1 MTVTDQNNS
10 TVSVLIRYWR
20 CLRKS
25 KDVSHRYL
33 IGISRSRF
41 PTHACVV
48 FLATIPLEWPK
59 LPDFEFPVFRDTGY
73 CSITEKPTPY
83 IKYDSKGT
91 IQSRTLILDNGIE
104 YPCNPRAVKRKSMTI
119 LTCGPLEILG
129 SSSSGDYFLVDK
141 NKRIF
146 DLKTSSG
153 VEYPSNNDF
162 YKSDAKVTTRVEKWS
177 LKDTDQS
184 IRLRTMVECPAKNL
198 PRPSL

>member
-1 MTVTDQNNS
+1 MTVTEQINS

-20 CLRKS
+20 CLRKL

-48 FLATIPLEWPK
+48 FLATIPWDKLK
-59 LPDFEFPVFRDTGY
+59 LPDFDLPVLKDTGY

-91 IQSRTLILDNGIE
+91 IQSRTLILDNWIE
-104 YPCNPRAVKRKSMTI
+104 YPCNPRAVKRKTTTI
-119 LTCGPLEILG
+119 LTCGPLEFLG
-129 SSSSGDYFLVDK
+129 SSSTGDYFLVDK

-146 DLKTSSG
+146 ELKTSYEG
-153 VEYPSNNDF
+153 EYPSNNDF
-162 YKSDAKVTTRVEKWS
+162 YRSDAKVTTRVEKWS

-184 IRLRTMVECPAKNL
+184 IRLRTVVECPAKNL